1 MAACGWK
8 MNVDPIPT
16 NLTAV
21 HELLAETLGTT
32 SDSIVEFGYG
42 MAIFPRVGLFDAP
55 VFGALTCGGE
65 STTLTYRLLQCLDGF
80 PLWLSGRVP
89 AAVEDAMTTS
99 TGRSLP
105 AGLLDQP
112 VLHLLLHLGIGA
124 SREDVGR
131 TQRLD
136 ASLFAGDLT
145 APLIFLAETRPPGW
159 PR

>member
-1 MAACGWK
+1 

-21 HELLAETLGTT
+21 HELLAETLGTA
-32 SDSIVEFGYG
+32 SDGDVEFGYA
-42 MAIFPRVGLFDAP
+42 MAIFPRTGLYDAP
-55 VFGALTCGGE
+55 VFGVLTCGGE
-65 STTLTYRLLQCLDGF
+65 STTLTYRLLQALDGF

-89 AAVEDAMTTS
+89 AVVEDAMTVS

-124 SREDVGR
+124 RRDDVTR
-131 TQRLD
+131 TQRLA

-145 APLIFLAETRPPGW
+145 APLILLAETRPPAW